1 MALQGTIKDFA
12 LPDIFQLIGIQ
23 RKTGILTL
31 EHGEDTV
38 TIKFLDGHV
47 VGADTRTETIE
58 DRLGSLLVRT
68 GKITEAQLQEALRL
82 QRNTLQRLGHL
93 LVSSGYISEE
103 ELVEALRVQSS
114 QIIYRLFRWRDGTYR
129 FSAVDDVDYDQRHFV
144 PISSETILMEGA
156 RMIDEW
162 PIIERRIRSDRVV
175 LRKTES
181 ARALEPAIGSI
192 LDDDLPFDRGYDV
205 DRPARDRDAAAE
217 PPLLELSPD
226 EREIF
231 ALVDGRR
238 TVAEICDLTSLGE
251 FDTWRIL
258 SDLCTRNLLVE
269 VRDAPPVERKTA
281 PGVVRGL
288 RVGLAWTV
296 LVAAATLGVTG
307 VRRSP
312 ISPWELEPGVGTAG
326 TLGLYVSLDRLGRI
340 EKALQVFYL
349 DSGAFPDE
357 LAVLPKN
364 GYVGDATLLD
374 PWGRPY
380 DYRMSPGGYQLQG
393 HDSEGQPAPELRVSR
408 RFSSSQRMLL
418 PAD

>member
-1 MALQGTIKDFA
+1 MALQGTIRDFA

-23 RKTGILTL
+23 RKTGILSL

-47 VGADTRTETIE
+47 VGADTRTETLE

-103 ELVEALRVQSS
+103 DLVEALRVQST
-114 QIIYRLFRWRDGTYR
+114 QIIYRLFRWRDGTYK

-175 LRKTES
+175 LRKTEI
-181 ARALEPAIGSI
+181 ARTLDPEMGSI
-192 LDDDLPFDRGYDV
+192 LDESLSFDLGYDL
-205 DRPARDRDAAAE
+205 DRPMRDAAQAGDE
-217 PPLLELSPD
+217 AGRIELSP
-226 EREIF
+226 EQREIF

-238 TVAEICDLTSLGE
+238 TVAEVCDLTNMGE

-258 SDLCTRNLLVE
+258 SDLCTRNLLEE
-269 VRDAPPVERKTA
+269 VRHVPTVERKRGA
-281 PGVVRGL
+281 GLVRGL
-288 RVGLAWTV
+288 WVGLGWTV
-296 LVAAATLGVTG
+296 LVVAAAAGVAG
-307 VRRSP
+307 IP
-312 ISPWELEPGVGTAG
+312 WNPASPWRLEPGVGSG
-326 TLGLYVSLDRLGRI
+326 PLGFYVSLDRLGRI
-340 EKALQVFYL
+340 EESLHVFYL
-349 DSGAFPDE
+349 DRGQFPDV
-357 LAVLPKN
+357 LAPLARN
-364 GYVGDATLLD
+364 GYVGEETLLD

-380 DYRMSPGGYQLQG
+380 DYRLSSGGYQIQG
-393 HDSEGQPAPELRVSR
+393 HDASGAPAPELRMSR
-408 RFSSSQRMLL
+408 RFTSSQRMLL

>member
-1 MALQGTIKDFA
+1 VALQGTIKDFA

-23 RKTGILTL
+23 RKTGILSL

-47 VGADTRTETIE
+47 VGADTRTETVE
-58 DRLGSLLVRT
+58 DRLGALLVRT

-103 ELVEALRVQSS
+103 ELIEALRVQSS
-114 QIIYRLFRWRDGTYR
+114 QIIYRLFRWRDGTYK

-162 PIIERRIRSDRVV
+162 PIIERRIRSERVV
-175 LRKTES
+175 LRKTEAS
-181 ARALEPAIGSI
+181 RALELPPGSI
-192 LDDDLPFDRGYDV
+192 LDGDVPFDLGYDL
-205 DRPARDRDAAAE
+205 DRPARDTVTPGEGSRV
-217 PPLLELSPD
+217 ELSPE

-251 FDTWRIL
+251 FDTWRVL
-258 SDLCTRNLLVE
+258 SDLCTRSLLEE
-269 VRDAPPVERKTA
+269 VRDLPAAEPKKA
-281 PGVVRGL
+281 PGVL
-288 RVGLAWTV
+288 RAARAGLAWTL
-296 LVAAATLGVTG
+296 LVAAAAVGATG
-307 VRRSP
+307 VRWSAL
-312 ISPWELEPGVGTAG
+312 SPWTLEPGLGSAG
-326 TLGLYVSLDRLGRI
+326 TLGHYVSLDRLQRI
-340 EKALQVFYL
+340 EDALQVFYL
-349 DSGAFPDE
+349 DTGLFPPE
-357 LAVLPKN
+357 LEALSRN
-364 GYVGDATLLD
+364 GYVGADALAD

-380 DYRMSPGGYQLQG
+380 SYRVSDGGYLLQG
-393 HDSEGQPAPELRVSR
+393 HDADGQAVPELRLSR
-408 RFSSSQRMLL
+408 RFSSAQRMML
-418 PAD
+418 PVE